1 MPHVVRPLSGRGRW
15 AALALAVVLLT
26 AASLAHGPVGR
37 IEGTVRDSAGAP
49 IAHAQVF
56 VVGLA
61 FNTLTDS
68 AGHYRLVDVPVGTY
82 TIRAAFIGYRSTE
95 LTKVP
100 VRANQTTPA
109 DLILEQ
115 TAVALQEITVTSYT
129 DRLPVRP
136 VQPRDEA
143 ATVTTGPPTAT
154 LPSAMPP
161 APGIQGGV
169 SSGIARGARLG
180 IGVEPGNTENYAV
193 IEESRFL
200 PAAANP
206 RSTFSIDVDAASYT
220 NVRRFLTAGQRPPQD
235 AVRIEEFLN
244 YFRYDY
250 PEPRGAAPFSITTD
264 LAVAPWASE
273 HRLLRIG
280 IKGRSLATRAVPPS
294 NLVFLLDVSGSM
306 QPPNKLPLVK
316 QAFRL
321 LVHELRPEDRVA
333 IVVYAGAAGLVLPST
348 PGSDKAT
355 ILAALDRLEAGG
367 STAGGA
373 GLRLAYDI
381 ARRHYAPKANNRVIL
396 ATDGDFNVGESS
408 DAAMVRL
415 IEERRD
421 QGLFLTVLGFGTG
434 NLKDSRMEQIADKG
448 NGHYAYVDNLTEARR
463 IFVREFAG
471 TLVTIAK
478 DVKIQVEFN
487 PARVAAY
494 RLVGYENRA
503 LRTEDFADDK
513 KDAGELGAG
522 HTVTALYEL
531 VPVGASTSGPRS
543 NSATSRRPARRAG
556 CSGSRFA
563 FGARSRRRPATSGS
577 PRRWPASAWCS
588 GRRST
593 GAPRR
598 STRCWLWPGA
608 RRARTRTAS
617 APSSSGSSS
626 RRAGSGSC
634 PRRQRRSSR
643 VSARGVSWRQGTAR
657 PRTCTLGRDAG
668 PWRALARRRG
678 HHGDDSHRH
687 PWGTRRQ
694 GRRLDG
700 ARQRRPAPRQT
711 KCGMR
716 PW

>member
-1 MPHVVRPLSGRGRW
+1 MPHVVRSHHGRGRW
-15 AALALAVVLLT
+15 ATLVLAIALLT
-26 AASLAHGPVGR
+26 AAAVGHAPVGR
-37 IEGTVRDSAGAP
+37 IAGTVRDRGGAP
-49 IAHAQVF
+49 IANAQVF
-56 VVGLA
+56 VVGTAYNALS
-61 FNTLTDS
+61 DS
-68 AGHYRLVDVPVGTY
+68 AGRYRLADIPIGSY
-82 TIRAAFIGYRSTE
+82 TLRAAFIGYRSTE
-95 LTKVP
+95 LTQVP
-100 VRANQTTPA
+100 VRVNQTTPV
-109 DLILEQ
+109 DLVLEA
-115 TAVALQEITVTSYT
+115 TGTELQEITVTSYT
-129 DRLPVRP
+129 DRLPVQP
-136 VQPRDEA
+136 LQPRNEA
-143 ATVTTGPPTAT
+143 ATVTTGPPA
-154 LPSAMPP
+154 
-161 APGIQGGV
+161 GVQGGV
-169 SSGIARGARLG
+169 AAGIAGNAHTPTGL
-180 IGVEPGNTENYAV
+180 EAGNTENYAV

-220 NVRRFLTAGQRPPQD
+220 NVRRFLTAGQRPPSD
-235 AVRIEEFLN
+235 AVRIEELLN

-250 PEPRGAAPFSITTD
+250 PEPTGAAPFSVTTD
-264 LAVAPWASE
+264 LAEAPWAPE

-280 IKGRSLATRAVPPS
+280 IKGRSLRTAAVPPS

-306 QPPNKLPLVK
+306 TPPNKLPLVK

-321 LVHELRPEDRVA
+321 LVHELRPQDRVA

-381 ARRHYAPKANNRVIL
+381 ARRHYARDVNNRVIL

-421 QGLFLTVLGFGTG
+421 QGIFLTVLGFGTD

-463 IFVREFAG
+463 VFVREFAG

-531 VPVGASTSGPRS
+531 VPVGTSMAGTGHDLDSLTYQQVSLRATARERRVGYGPAPLQAADGHHQSAAPSAGPRS
-543 NSATSRRPARRAG
+543 GSAGGADWRLPLRHRRCRVRSGVAGVGIPGHGDARPG
-556 CSGSRFA
+556 VGT
-563 FGARSRRRPATSGS
+563 G
-577 PRRWPASAWCS
+577 PRC
-588 GRRST
+588 GRR
-593 GAPRR
+593 
-598 STRCWLWPGA
+598 
-608 RRARTRTAS
+608 
-617 APSSSGSSS
+617 
-626 RRAGSGSC
+626 GSG
-634 PRRQRRSSR
+634 
-643 VSARGVSWRQGTAR
+643 G
-657 PRTCTLGRDAG
+657 
-668 PWRALARRRG
+668 
-678 HHGDDSHRH
+678 
-687 PWGTRRQ
+687 
-694 GRRLDG
+694 
-700 ARQRRPAPRQT
+700 
-711 KCGMR
+711 
-716 PW
+716 